1 MRRSKAMD
9 KTYEELKVSNSA
21 LLFLAEELKAVKPTN
36 WFSDFLVIALLRNLI
51 HSKEEV
57 LNVIFALCCSLDGY
71 KLTLKRYN
79 LVLSEL
85 DNLDKG
91 DK

>member
-9 KTYEELKVSNSA
+9 KTYEELKGSNP
-21 LLFLAEELKAVKPTN
+21 LLLSLAEELKAAKSN
-36 WFSDFLVIALLRNLI
+36 WVPSFIAIASLRNLI

-57 LNVIFALCCSLDGY
+57 LNVIFSLCSAMDNY
-71 KLTLKRYN
+71 KRTLKIYDF
-79 LVLSEL
+79 LLSEL